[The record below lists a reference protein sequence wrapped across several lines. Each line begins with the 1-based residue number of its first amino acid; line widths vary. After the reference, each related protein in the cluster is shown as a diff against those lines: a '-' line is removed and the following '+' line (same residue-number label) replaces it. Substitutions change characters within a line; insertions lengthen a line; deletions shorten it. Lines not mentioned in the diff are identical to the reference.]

1 MTALKQRSTGLLK
14 ETEKDIENAIL
25 AALQTVKGCKAWKN
39 QSVGIYDPTKKSFR
53 RRSRYQI
60 KGVSDILGIYKGK
73 MICLE
78 VKTKKGRLSP
88 EQKSFLE
95 EMQALGAFTACVRSV
110 PEALA
115 VLGLID
121 CDRLHNKLETLLKE

>member
-1 MTALKQRSTGLLK
+1 MIASKQRSIGLLK
-14 ETEKDIENAIL
+14 ETEKDIENSIL
-25 AALQTVKGCKAWKN
+25 EALQTIKGCKVWKN

-53 RRSRYQI
+53 RRSKYQI

-73 MICLE
+73 MLCLE

-88 EQKSFLE
+88 EQKQFLE
-95 EMQALGAFTACVRSV
+95 EMQALGAATACVRSI

-121 CDRLHNKLETLLKE
+121 CDILHNKLEMLSTE

>member
-25 AALQTVKGCKAWKN
+25 EALQYIKGCKAWKN
-39 QSVGIYDPTKKSFR
+39 QSVGIYDPTRKSFR
-53 RRSRYQI
+53 RRSKYQI

-88 EQKSFLE
+88 EQKQFLE
-95 EMQALGAFTACVRSV
+95 EMQKLGAFTACVRSV

-115 VLGLID
+115 VVGLID
-121 CDRLHNKLETLLKE
+121 TYILHNKLEKLSQE